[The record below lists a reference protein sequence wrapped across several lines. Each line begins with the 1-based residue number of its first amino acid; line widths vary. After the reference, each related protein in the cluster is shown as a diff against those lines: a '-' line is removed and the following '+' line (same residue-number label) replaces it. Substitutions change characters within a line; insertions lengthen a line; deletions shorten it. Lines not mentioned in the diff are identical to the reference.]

1 MSLTARE
8 AKKEVAYTGILHIH
22 LIDGE
27 LYRWRYGRRPFAPHR
42 WQKGLKSPC
51 CQLWVLEKEKCL
63 SWMIK
68 VLNMRKITFLMALM
82 LSVCPLGA
90 GMWVSARELTPRW
103 TLEYSRKD
111 TSALF
116 MDIYSPVEGSVTEI
130 DGRRKP
136 TILYIFGGGFMEGNR
151 RDGTAMEW
159 FRDLTDDG
167 YGVVAIDYRLGLKG
181 VRGVTASEFVVL
193 LERAINLAVEDLFSA
208 TSYLIEH
215 RDDLGIDPSALV
227 VAGSSAGAITA
238 LQAEYE
244 ICNGTPVASVLPEG
258 FNYAGVMSFAGAIL
272 VKGGSI
278 EYARRHPCPTM
289 MLHGTDD
296 DLVPYSRIDSD
307 GYSFCGVDAIA
318 KVFSGNGFDYR
329 AYRYLSNNH
338 SVAGFMHFTLD
349 LQKSFL
355 ERNVMARHKL
365 NVDALIEDPS
375 LPYYPSGNSN
385 LYDIR

>member
-1 MSLTARE
+1 ML
-8 AKKEVAYTGILHIH
+8 
-22 LIDGE
+22 
-27 LYRWRYGRRPFAPHR
+27 
-42 WQKGLKSPC
+42 
-51 CQLWVLEKEKCL
+51 
-63 SWMIK
+63 K
-68 VLNMRKITFLMALM
+68 VLNMRKIAFLMALM

-116 MDIYSPVEGSVTEI
+116 MDIYSPAEGSVTEI

-136 TILYIFGGGFMEGNR
+136 TILYVFGGGFMEGNR

-215 RDDLGIDPSALV
+215 RDELGIDPSALV

-238 LQAEYE
+238 LHAEYE

-258 FNYAGVMSFAGAIL
+258 FNYAGVMSFAGALL
-272 VKGGSI
+272 VKGGAI
-278 EYARRHPCPTM
+278 EYSRKPCPTLLM
-289 MLHGTDD
+289 HGTKDD
-296 DLVPYSRIDSD
+296 IVPYEVTSYG
-307 GYSFCGVDAIA
+307 GYSFRGSSALA
-318 KVFSGNGFDYR
+318 KALSDNGYDYR
-329 AYRYLSNNH
+329 IYRYLGNNH
-338 SVAGFMHFTLD
+338 TVAGFMHFTLD
-349 LQKSFL
+349 IERDFL
-355 ERNVMARHKL
+355 ERNVMQAVRL

-385 LYDIR
+385 LYDIKTD

>member
-1 MSLTARE
+1 MA
-8 AKKEVAYTGILHIH
+8 ILHM
-22 LIDGE
+22 
-27 LYRWRYGRRPFAPHR
+27 
-42 WQKGLKSPC
+42 KLK
-51 CQLWVLEKEKCL
+51 
-63 SWMIK
+63 I
-68 VLNMRKITFLMALM
+68 LNMRKITFLMALM

-116 MDIYSPVEGSVTEI
+116 MDIYSPAEGSVTEI

-136 TILYIFGGGFMEGNR
+136 TILYVFGGGFMEGNR
-151 RDGTAMEW
+151 RDGTAKEW

-215 RDDLGIDPSALV
+215 QDELGIDPSALV

-258 FNYAGVMSFAGAIL
+258 FNYAGVMSFAGALL
-272 VKGGSI
+272 VKGCAI
-278 EYARRHPCPTM
+278 EYSRKPCPTLLM
-289 MLHGTDD
+289 HGTKDD
-296 DLVPYSRIDSD
+296 IVPYEVTSYG
-307 GYSFCGVDAIA
+307 GYSFRGSSALA
-318 KVFSGNGFDYR
+318 KALSDNGYDYR
-329 AYRYLSNNH
+329 IYRYLGNNH
-338 SVAGFMHFTLD
+338 TVAGFMHFTLD

>member
-1 MSLTARE
+1 MLRTPAYCTYILLMENLIGNAMAGVRLHPTGGKRLQGTAAANCRCL
-8 AKKEVAYTGILHIH
+8 KKRSACRGCFE
-22 LIDGE
+22 
-27 LYRWRYGRRPFAPHR
+27 
-42 WQKGLKSPC
+42 
-51 CQLWVLEKEKCL
+51 
-63 SWMIK
+63 K
-68 VLNMRKITFLMALM
+68 VLNMRKIAFLMALM
-82 LSVCPLGA
+82 LSVCPLGT

-116 MDIYSPVEGSVTEI
+116 MDIYSPAEGSVTEI

-136 TILYIFGGGFMEGNR
+136 TILYVFGGGFMEGNR

-215 RDDLGIDPSALV
+215 RDELGIDPSALV

-307 GYSFCGVDAIA
+307 GYSFCGLDALA

-355 ERNVMARHKL
+355 ERNVIARHKL